1 MCGIAGIVTFQDVTP
16 DLEELHSM
24 CGSLAHRGPDD
35 YGFLLRPHAALGMRR
50 LSIIDLDGGRQ
61 PVSNEDGSVTVVFN
75 GEIYNYRELRR
86 ELLARGHALA
96 TSSDTETLVHLY
108 EDHGP
113 RLVEKLRGMFAFA
126 IWDERRRRLL
136 LARDRFGIKPLY
148 YMVHE
153 GRLLFGS
160 ELKTILQARGVP
172 RELDWDAVGHLFTF
186 LSTPLSE
193 SVVSGIRKLEPAHI
207 LTASAEHGLQIER
220 YWDMRFQPDH
230 GASEEHLAGRLAELL
245 EESVRLH
252 MVSDVPVGA
261 FLSGGI
267 DSSSVVAMMSRLSD
281 TPIKTFSIGF
291 PEEDYSELRYARMVA
306 RRFGTDHHELVLEP
320 DVLSVIEDLAW
331 YLDEPFG
338 DSSAIP
344 TYMVSK
350 LAAQHVKVV
359 LSGDGGDEIFAGYDR
374 YRIEARERGWR
385 FVPAA
390 AREALGLVGRL
401 MPDGMRG
408 RNYLRHVSL
417 PGPQRY
423 LDGATL
429 FRREDMRRLF
439 HPDAFA
445 RVAREDPLASRL
457 AVLTSGQDHWLSAL
471 QQLDIRHYLPLD
483 ILTKVDRMSMA
494 HSLEARVP
502 LLDHVLAEFAA
513 TIPPGM
519 KLRQGRTK
527 HIFKR
532 ALEGTLPGEILHRP
546 KRGFAVPLGRWF
558 RGSLNSFLR
567 DLLLSSR
574 CRERGILDTAHI
586 ARLLDRHDRGREL
599 DLHLWTLISFEM
611 WCRRFLDEPIG
622 HTERAGALARSA

>member
-1 MCGIAGIVTFQDVTP
+1 
-16 DLEELHSM
+16 
-24 CGSLAHRGPDD
+24 
-35 YGFLLRPHAALGMRR
+35 
-50 LSIIDLDGGRQ
+50 
-61 PVSNEDGSVTVVFN
+61 
-75 GEIYNYRELRR
+75 
-86 ELLARGHALA
+86 
-96 TSSDTETLVHLY
+96 
-108 EDHGP
+108 
-113 RLVEKLRGMFAFA
+113 
-126 IWDERRRRLL
+126 
-136 LARDRFGIKPLY
+136 
-148 YMVHE
+148 
-153 GRLLFGS
+153 
-160 ELKTILQARGVP
+160 
-172 RELDWDAVGHLFTF
+172 
-186 LSTPLSE
+186 
-193 SVVSGIRKLEPAHI
+193 
-207 LTASAEHGLQIER
+207 
-220 YWDMRFQPDH
+220 
-230 GASEEHLAGRLAELL
+230 
-245 EESVRLH
+245 
-252 MVSDVPVGA
+252 
-261 FLSGGI
+261 
-267 DSSSVVAMMSRLSD
+267 
-281 TPIKTFSIGF
+281 
-291 PEEDYSELRYARMVA
+291 
-306 RRFGTDHHELVLEP
+306 
-320 DVLSVIEDLAW
+320 
-331 YLDEPFG
+331 
-338 DSSAIP
+338 
-344 TYMVSK
+344 
-350 LAAQHVKVV
+350 
-359 LSGDGGDEIFAGYDR
+359 
-374 YRIEARERGWR
+374 
-385 FVPAA
+385 
-390 AREALGLVGRL
+390 
-401 MPDGMRG
+401 MRG

-457 AVLTSGQDHWLSAL
+457 AVLTSGRDHWLSAL

-532 ALEGTLPGEILHRP
+532 ALEGTLPAEILHRP

-558 RGSLNSFLR
+558 RGSLNTFLR